1 MLDSWRF
8 EKQSRS
14 CVLIQSQS
22 LKRSTNGEEKP
33 VTSYPR
39 VGVLSLNMIAKS
51 LGNRWEVIADEQGE
65 IQVAVG
71 EQKYQLRRLL
81 LDQIEQAGNIDY
93 EGSIEP
99 WSIQDGTD
107 MVAHLIDPR
116 SGRAFYFNIYLNP
129 ISDKPP
135 FRRIMDCKLYS
146 TLKFRAIDV
155 V

>member
-1 MLDSWRF
+1 
-8 EKQSRS
+8 
-14 CVLIQSQS
+14 
-22 LKRSTNGEEKP
+22 
-33 VTSYPR
+33 
-39 VGVLSLNMIAKS
+39 MIAKS

-81 LDQIEQAGNIDY
+81 RDQIEQAGNIDY
-93 EGSIEP
+93 EGSVEP
-99 WSIQDGTD
+99 WSIQNGTD

-129 ISDKPP
+129 TSGDKPP

-146 TLKFRAIDV
+146 TLKFRAVDV